1 MESLPQYEGNLTY
14 DFEETDTSF
23 SVEFLNPCPKL
34 TPSTAVYFDGFSW
47 DECGV
52 VFKYNDGDNTHPRTF
67 ELKVVFP
74 CTFRSMRVFAMTVHQ
89 ENKLWEIQ
97 HHSAAANLPNHIFH
111 FYRCKFSNY
120 YNWCMQQGFFSESDN
135 FYHYIIAAEDTWIDI
150 FSVGVPKVY
159 CHYFGKSLSE
169 KELNE
174 GNIYDAFYYRTELNE
189 QY

>member
-14 DFEETDTSF
+14 DFEETDTRF

-74 CTFRSMRVFAMTVHQ
+74 FLSVQVF
-89 ENKLWEIQ
+89 KL
-97 HHSAAANLPNHIFH
+97 L
-111 FYRCKFSNY
+111 
-120 YNWCMQQGFFSESDN
+120 
-135 FYHYIIAAEDTWIDI
+135 
-150 FSVGVPKVY
+150 
-159 CHYFGKSLSE
+159 
-169 KELNE
+169 
-174 GNIYDAFYYRTELNE
+174 
-189 QY
+189 